1 MSGVVTLTPAPVL
14 DRTYLV
20 SSLAQ
25 GKVNRAVEV
34 HEYMSG
40 KGLNVARTLHLARV
54 PVAAVMPIGRDDEH
68 LLFRTPSPHIL
79 RIVPILG
86 RIRVNTAIVEG
97 GGRTTNVN
105 QSAIPMSSAD
115 WARVVD
121 LAVEQLAE
129 MDADW
134 LVVSG
139 VHPFNSD
146 TNDFVDMTDLFER
159 TRETG
164 ARVALD
170 TSGVP
175 LERWTRSGLV
185 NLIKPN
191 ADELANLVGR
201 NLVTVGEA
209 LDAGR
214 ELNALGVEVALVSLG
229 ADGALAVTA
238 DDAVWGAAVAPSLV
252 NTTGAGDATLAG
264 FLSDAIRPE
273 ARIAGGTPP
282 LDLAHGLG
290 TAVSWGALAVSLP
303 TTLISGLEDA
313 PVPVVQQPD
322 PKRELLEGTHLLTRA

>member
-1 MSGVVTLTPAPVL
+1 
-14 DRTYLV
+14 
-20 SSLAQ
+20 
-25 GKVNRAVEV
+25 
-34 HEYMSG
+34 
-40 KGLNVARTLHLARV
+40 
-54 PVAAVMPIGRDDEH
+54 
-68 LLFRTPSPHIL
+68 
-79 RIVPILG
+79 
-86 RIRVNTAIVEG
+86 
-97 GGRTTNVN
+97 VN

-238 DDAVWGAAVAPSLV
+238 DEAYWGASVAPALV

-264 FLSDAIRPE
+264 FLRSSIRTE
-273 ARIAGGTPP
+273 DRGGPNPPP
-282 LDLAHGLG
+282 LDLRSALA

-303 TTLISGLEDA
+303 TTLITGIEDA
-313 PVPVVQQPD
+313 PEAVV
-322 PKRELLEGTHLLTRA
+322 REPELDRLLVEATHLV

>member
-1 MSGVVTLTPAPVL
+1 
-14 DRTYLV
+14 
-20 SSLAQ
+20 
-25 GKVNRAVEV
+25 
-34 HEYMSG
+34 
-40 KGLNVARTLHLARV
+40 
-54 PVAAVMPIGRDDEH
+54 
-68 LLFRTPSPHIL
+68 
-79 RIVPILG
+79 
-86 RIRVNTAIVEG
+86 
-97 GGRTTNVN
+97 
-105 QSAIPMSSAD
+105 
-115 WARVVD
+115 
-121 LAVEQLAE
+121 
-129 MDADW
+129 
-134 LVVSG
+134 
-139 VHPFNSD
+139 
-146 TNDFVDMTDLFER
+146 
-159 TRETG
+159 
-164 ARVALD
+164 
-170 TSGVP
+170 
-175 LERWTRSGLV
+175 V

-264 FLSDAIRPE
+264 FLRDAIRPE
-273 ARIAGGTPP
+273 ARTAGVTPP